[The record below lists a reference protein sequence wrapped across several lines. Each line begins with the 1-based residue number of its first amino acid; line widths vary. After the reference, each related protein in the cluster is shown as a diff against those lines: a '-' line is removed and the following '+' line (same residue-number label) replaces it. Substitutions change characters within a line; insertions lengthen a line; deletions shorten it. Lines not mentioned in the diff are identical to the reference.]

1 MCVSNWIRIAAFF
14 LSSPFPFFVCS
25 FFPQCMLVGLF
36 ARAKDAGC
44 RLTMHVFKGL
54 ISVQWIIR
62 RDVGSGRDS
71 GRGWL
76 SAWDLSLW
84 FPRR

>member
-1 MCVSNWIRIAAFF
+1 
-14 LSSPFPFFVCS
+14 
-25 FFPQCMLVGLF
+25 MLVGLF

-76 SAWDLSLW
+76 SAWDRACGFRGDRLRHNLSSMSVHSRGGSVHGHPELSVSI
-84 FPRR
+84 